1 VRHRRPAGTGWR
13 SLATRRVGGAYA
25 CVIDVQLPDA
35 FAIHAAKRRLEE
47 ALPNVRIKMMERFRE
62 SLWARHRWGVAVG
75 IGAGLAVAL
84 IVELLRPLAARL
96 REALG

>member
-1 VRHRRPAGTGWR
+1 
-13 SLATRRVGGAYA
+13 
-25 CVIDVQLPDA
+25 
-35 FAIHAAKRRLEE
+35 
-47 ALPNVRIKMMERFRE
+47 MMERFRE